1 MKVEFDV
8 NRKQD
13 LMELCQEY
21 FWAKLYIIEFL
32 PGNWETRAE
41 NLIDFFAMLSPLNLT
56 IDKQISECIIS
67 MQWGGLQKYRY

>member
-1 MKVEFDV
+1 MTAEFDV

-32 PGNWETRAE
+32 LVNWVTEE
-41 NLIDFFAMLSPLNLT
+41 NLIIFFAVLSPLNLT
-56 IDKQISECIIS
+56 IDKQMSECIIS
-67 MQWGGLQKYRY
+67 ML